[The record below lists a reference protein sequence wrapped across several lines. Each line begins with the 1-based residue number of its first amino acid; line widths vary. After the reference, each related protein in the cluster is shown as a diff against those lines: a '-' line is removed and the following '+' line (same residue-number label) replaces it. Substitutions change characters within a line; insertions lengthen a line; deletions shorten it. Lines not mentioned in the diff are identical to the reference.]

1 MRKDLKYDVL
11 VDCMLQMPQGMM
23 GYREQTVVFRKGN
36 INHMARIIT
45 YVDIKK
51 GKRPKFV
58 SLLTNDFDMLPF
70 IILLI
75 EFVLPYNLLFQTN
88 IDIRGFV
95 RLNEILST

>member
-1 MRKDLKYDVL
+1 
-11 VDCMLQMPQGMM
+11 
-23 GYREQTVVFRKGN
+23 
-36 INHMARIIT
+36 MARIIT

>member
-1 MRKDLKYDVL
+1 M
-11 VDCMLQMPQGMM
+11 
-23 GYREQTVVFRKGN
+23 VFRKGN

>member
-1 MRKDLKYDVL
+1 M
-11 VDCMLQMPQGMM
+11 
-23 GYREQTVVFRKGN
+23 FRKGN